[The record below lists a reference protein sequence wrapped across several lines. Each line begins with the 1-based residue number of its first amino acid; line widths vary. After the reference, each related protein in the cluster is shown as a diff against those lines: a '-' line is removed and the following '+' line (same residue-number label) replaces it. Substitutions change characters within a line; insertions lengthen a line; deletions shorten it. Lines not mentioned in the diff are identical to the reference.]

1 MAHSAK
7 YFAER
12 LNSCLD
18 ETNAPIQIRERAA
31 ILSKLFAIPKHQAWN
46 LLEGYQIPDPE
57 LLQQIAKEFD
67 VDSKWLSGEK

>member
-1 MAHSAK
+1 MAQGAK
-7 YFAER
+7 HFAER

-18 ETNAPIQIRERAA
+18 ETNAPMQIRERAV
-31 ILSKLFAIPKHQAWN
+31 ILSKLFGIPKHQAWN
-46 LLEGYQIPDPE
+46 FLEGHQIPNSD